1 MLLALAGVAMALRVG
16 LAMRRRRQ
24 RGAGKAAGQLARHM
38 AWGRPAVL
46 LAGFGLLSGPL
57 SAVFLRNWEPLQTL
71 HGWLA
76 LVAGAL
82 LLAAGFV
89 GWKLSQGKSRAVE
102 AHGRLAVLAALLAGL
117 AAFAGFVLL
126 P

>member
-1 MLLALAGVAMALRVG
+1 MLLALAGVYMALRVG
-16 LAMRRRRQ
+16 LSMRRQRQ
-24 RGAGKAAGQLARHM
+24 RGAGKAPGQLARHM
-38 AWGRPAVL
+38 TWGRPAIL
-46 LAGFGLLSGPL
+46 LAGLGLLSGPL
-57 SAVFLRNWEPLQTL
+57 SAVFLRNWEPLRTL
-71 HGWLA
+71 HGGLA

-82 LLAAGFV
+82 LLVAGFV
-89 GWKLSQGKSRAVE
+89 GWKLSRGESRAVE